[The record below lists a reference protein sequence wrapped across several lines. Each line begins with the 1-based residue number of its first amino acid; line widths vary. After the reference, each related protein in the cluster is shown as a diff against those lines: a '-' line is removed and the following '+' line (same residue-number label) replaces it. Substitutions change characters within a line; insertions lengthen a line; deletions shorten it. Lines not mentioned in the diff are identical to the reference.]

1 VLSTDQH
8 NPLQNKN
15 KMADAVSFAGRKQVH
30 KIVLEGFKHQSP
42 SPSLNDV
49 KKPEDL
55 KLVMEGLQ
63 AKMEE
68 LQEDMNKAKQRNK
81 ISAKSVSGSEPLKK
95 IQNEASKELHPPKM
109 DKKRVFIHSQL

>member
-1 VLSTDQH
+1 MLSTDQH

-68 LQEDMNKAKQRNK
+68 LQEDMKKEKQRNK